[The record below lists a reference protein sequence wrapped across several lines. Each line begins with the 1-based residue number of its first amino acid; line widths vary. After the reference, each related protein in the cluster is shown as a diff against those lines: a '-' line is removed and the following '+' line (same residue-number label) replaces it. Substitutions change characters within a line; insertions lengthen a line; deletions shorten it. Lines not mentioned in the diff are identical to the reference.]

1 MSELF
6 FKNKNVPAPKAKSVR
21 AGLPARSSF
30 KTWPSC
36 AMVRTRGTPS
46 HRQVGARGFACC
58 PEDGRCTGAAHRLPP
73 VQAAARFASPSVT
86 RPYPTPPSLMPLPPC
101 CPLLCCHCSIVQG
114 WLVGDLG
121 CRRRWPM
128 AIYRRIMRERSR
140 RAPCGWTEA
149 YLSRAGR
156 LKKSQVSTLSLFFL
170 KRNTLS
176 LLFVLKL
183 SVRQR

>member
-1 MSELF
+1 MAQLCNGSYSGYSISPTGEHGGSHAVRRMGGAP
-6 FKNKNVPAPKAKSVR
+6 VPP
-21 AGLPARSSF
+21 
-30 KTWPSC
+30 T
-36 AMVRTRGTPS
+36 
-46 HRQVGARGFACC
+46 AC
-58 PEDGRCTGAAHRLPP
+58 L
-73 VQAAARFASPSVT
+73 QAAARFASPSGT
-86 RPYPTPPSLMPLPPC
+86 RPYPTSPSLMPLPPC

-156 LKKSQVSTLSLFFL
+156 LKKSQMVAPWKQGNSQLVVSMNFL
-170 KRNTLS
+170 LMS
-176 LLFVLKL
+176 
-183 SVRQR
+183 S